1 MIFMWSNEGRFGF
14 LHQTKQK
21 LCWYAPFVLLPAVL
35 SAYSHSVSQRVMTNI
50 LTSGEHQPGQGDSKE
65 FRPETANDIKQNKR
79 AEKSLHECKVSLIM
93 KLLVLFLDP
102 FSGVWCPLSP
112 ERKCVIALQTG
123 FCLPKNQIFN

>member
-65 FRPETANDIKQNKR
+65 FRPETVNDIKQNKR

-93 KLLVLFLDP
+93 KLLVLFLD
-102 FSGVWCPLSP
+102 
-112 ERKCVIALQTG
+112 
-123 FCLPKNQIFN
+123 